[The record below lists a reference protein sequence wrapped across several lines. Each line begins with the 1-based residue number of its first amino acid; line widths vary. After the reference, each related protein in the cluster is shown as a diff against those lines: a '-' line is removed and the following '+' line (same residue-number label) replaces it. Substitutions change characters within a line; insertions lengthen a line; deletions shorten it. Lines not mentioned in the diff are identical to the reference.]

1 MLFRSGVVKEYVGGY
16 SDWKRTVA
24 AREESAAPEQR
35 KAKPAASAPA
45 AAAPDKPKKMSFAE
59 KRELEALPGRI
70 EALEREQAELHAHM
84 ADPEFYKKDP
94 EAMKRALERTGA
106 IEGEIETMF
115 ARWTELSERTA

>member
-1 MLFRSGVVKEYVGGY
+1 
-16 SDWKRTVA
+16 
-24 AREESAAPEQR
+24 
-35 KAKPAASAPA
+35 
-45 AAAPDKPKKMSFAE
+45 
-59 KRELEALPGRI
+59 
-70 EALEREQAELHAHM
+70 M